1 LAPHLPAFPRATP
14 AILAAVA
21 LLAASCTGDPV
32 PGAPPGSRTVEEMAR
47 DVGTDVVRH
56 VARGYRD
63 VLSGEIAVVPEPWNV
78 LGQWNAGVRGPNDP
92 RTTHASPWDYHQRV
106 PILLYGPGFIRSG
119 VRSDRSVD
127 VADLA
132 PTFAELL
139 GMEFPTPESGPLRE
153 ALVPE
158 ARRPNR
164 PAAIVL
170 VVYDGGGWNV
180 LERWPEAWPEERR
193 LAGEGTAYT
202 NATTGSA
209 PAITAPVHAN
219 MGTGVYPEDHG
230 LPENTARRP
239 DGEIAEVYFH
249 EHDPRL
255 LLKQTVADVWDRR
268 NWNRPW
274 VGLIGFESWHL
285 GMMGHGAA
293 LPGADRDVAAL
304 WNRDESEYWIN
315 REFYSFPRPFP
326 QTLGRH
332 LRGLDTSDGAR
343 DGRWRGN
350 DLTNDFL
357 IPGTPAFVS
366 WERDIVRS
374 MIEHSPIGRDD
385 LTDLLFV
392 EMKSADYGGHIW
404 NMLRPHQAEILAAED
419 RLLGDLRDL
428 LDARVGSGRYVL
440 AVTADHGQTPIPTHQ
455 GGLRIDRYLL
465 EDSIERYFGSDIV
478 ETIHP
483 SEIFLDRDAVR
494 DAGLTW
500 EEVARYVGQVRYRD
514 LVPEGTDPESVRGRL
529 DDRVFAA
536 ALPGT
541 YLEAVSETELAVL
554 GPGDYREGDLTTPPP
569 YLDALLEP

>member
-1 LAPHLPAFPRATP
+1 MP
-14 AILAAVA
+14 A
-21 LLAASCTGDPV
+21 LLLALAIVATACTEEPV
-32 PGAPPGSRTVEEMAR
+32 PGAPAGSRSVGEMAR

-63 VLSGEIAVVPEPWNV
+63 VLSGEIAVIPEPWSV
-78 LGQWNAGVRGPNDP
+78 LGQWNGGVRGRRDP

-106 PILLYGPGFIRSG
+106 PLFLYGPGFIRSG

-139 GMEFPTPESGPLRE
+139 GMRFPTPESEPLRE
-153 ALVPE
+153 ALVPD
-158 ARRPNR
+158 ARRPAR

-193 LAGEGTAYT
+193 LAFDGTAYT
-202 NATTGSA
+202 NATVGSA

-239 DGEIAEVYFH
+239 DGEIAEIYFH
-249 EHDPRL
+249 QHDPQL
-255 LLKQTVADVWDRR
+255 LLEETVADVWDRR
-268 NWNRPW
+268 EGNRPW

-285 GMMGHGAA
+285 GMMGHGAG
-293 LPGADRDVAAL
+293 LEGGDRDVAAL

-315 REFYSFPRPFP
+315 EEFYSFPSPFP
-326 QTLGRH
+326 ETLGRH
-332 LRGLDTSDGAR
+332 LRGLDASDGAR

-350 DLTNDFL
+350 DLTNEFL

-374 MIEHSPIGRDD
+374 MMEHAPIGRDD

-404 NMLRPHQAEILAAED
+404 NMLRPHQEEILVAED
-419 RLLGDLRDL
+419 RLLEELRAL
-428 LDARVGSGRYVL
+428 LDQRVGPGRYVL
-440 AVTADHGQTPIPTHQ
+440 AVTADHGQTPIPDEF
-455 GGLRIDRYLL
+455 GGVRIDRYLL
-465 EDSIERYFGSDIV
+465 EESIERYFGADIV

-483 SEIFLDRDAVR
+483 SEIFLNREALR
-494 DAGLTW
+494 
-500 EEVARYVGQVRYRD
+500 EEGIAWNDVARYVGEVRYRD
-514 LVPEGTDPESVRGRL
+514 LVPEGTDPAWVRDRL

-536 ALPGT
+536 AFPGT
-541 YLEAVSETELAVL
+541 FLQSLTEEDLAGL
-554 GPGDYREGDLTTPPP
+554 GPGHYPEGDLTTPPD
-569 YLDALLEP
+569 YDSLLDL

>member
-1 LAPHLPAFPRATP
+1 
-14 AILAAVA
+14 
-21 LLAASCTGDPV
+21 
-32 PGAPPGSRTVEEMAR
+32 MAR
-47 DVGTDVVRH
+47 AVGEDVVRH

-63 VLSGEIAVVPEPWNV
+63 VLSGELAVIPEPWNV
-78 LGQWNAGVRGPNDP
+78 LGQWNEGVRGPRDP
-92 RTTHASPWDYHQRV
+92 RTTHASPWTYHQRV
-106 PILLYGPGFIRSG
+106 PLFLYGPGFIRSG

-139 GMEFPTPESGPLRE
+139 GMDFPTPESEPLRE

-158 ARRPNR
+158 ARRPDR

-180 LERWPEAWPEERR
+180 LEQWPDAWPEERR
-193 LAGEGTAYT
+193 LAFDGTAYT
-202 NATTGSA
+202 NATVGSA

-239 DGEIAEVYFH
+239 DGEIAEIYFH

-255 LLKQTVADVWDRR
+255 LLEETVADVWDREQG
-268 NWNRPW
+268 NRPW

-293 LPGADRDVAAL
+293 IPGGDRDVAAL

-315 REFYSFPRPFP
+315 EEFYSFPRPFP
-326 QTLGRH
+326 QTLDRH
-332 LRGLDTSDGAR
+332 LRGLDASDGAR
-343 DGRWRGN
+343 DGEWRGN

-374 MIEHSPIGRDD
+374 MLENAPIGRDD

-392 EMKSADYGGHIW
+392 EMKSTDYGGHIW
-404 NMLRPHQAEILAAED
+404 NMLRPHQSEILAAQD
-419 RLLGDLRDL
+419 RLLGELRDL
-428 LDARVGSGRYVL
+428 LDVRVGTGHYVL
-440 AVTADHGQTPIPTHQ
+440 AVTADHGQTPIPEEM

-465 EDSIERYFGSDIV
+465 EESIERYFGADIV

-483 SEIFLDRDAVR
+483 SEIFLNRA
-494 DAGLTW
+494 ALQKQGITW
-500 EEVARYVGQVRYRD
+500 DEVARYVGEVRYRD
-514 LVPEGTDPESVRGRL
+514 LVPEGTDPERVRDRL
-529 DDRVFAA
+529 DERVFAA
-536 ALPGT
+536 ALPGD
-541 YLEAVSETELAVL
+541 YLESITEEGLAAL
-554 GPGDYREGDLTTPPP
+554 GPGDYPEGDLSAPPG
-569 YLDALLEP
+569 YRRLLDL

>member
-1 LAPHLPAFPRATP
+1 MLFALAVLAGACTEEPA
-14 AILAAVA
+14 
-21 LLAASCTGDPV
+21 
-32 PGAPPGSRTVEEMAR
+32 PGAPPGSRSVADMAR
-47 DVGTDVVRH
+47 AVGEDVVRH

-63 VLSGEIAVVPEPWNV
+63 VLSGELAAIPEPWNV
-78 LGQWNAGVRGPNDP
+78 LGQWNEGVRGPRDP
-92 RTTHASPWDYHQRV
+92 RTTHASPWTYHQRV
-106 PILLYGPGFIRSG
+106 PLFLYGPGFIRSG
-119 VRSDRSVD
+119 VRSERSVD

-139 GMEFPTPESGPLRE
+139 GMDFPTPESEPLRE

-158 ARRPNR
+158 ARRSDR

-180 LERWPEAWPEERR
+180 LEQWPDAWPEERR
-193 LAGEGTAYT
+193 LAFDGTAYT
-202 NATTGSA
+202 NATVGSA

-239 DGEIAEVYFH
+239 DGEIAEIYFH

-255 LLKQTVADVWDRR
+255 LLEETVADVWDREQG
-268 NWNRPW
+268 NRPW

-293 LPGADRDVAAL
+293 IPGGDRDVAAL

-315 REFYSFPRPFP
+315 EEFYSFPRPFP
-326 QTLGRH
+326 QTLDRH
-332 LRGLDTSDGAR
+332 LRGLDASDGAR
-343 DGRWRGN
+343 DGEWRGN

-374 MIEHSPIGRDD
+374 MLENAPIGRDD

-392 EMKSADYGGHIW
+392 EMKSTDYGGHIW
-404 NMLRPHQAEILAAED
+404 NMLRPHQSEILAAQD
-419 RLLGDLRDL
+419 RLLGELRDL
-428 LDARVGSGRYVL
+428 LDVRVGPGQYVL
-440 AVTADHGQTPIPTHQ
+440 AVTADHGQTPIPEEM

-465 EDSIERYFGSDIV
+465 EESIERYFGADIV

-483 SEIFLDRDAVR
+483 SEIFLNRA
-494 DAGLTW
+494 ALQKEGITW
-500 EEVARYVGQVRYRD
+500 DEVARYVGEVRYRD
-514 LVPEGTDPESVRGRL
+514 LVPEGTDPERVRDRL
-529 DDRVFAA
+529 DERVFAA
-536 ALPGT
+536 ALPGD
-541 YLEAVSETELAVL
+541 YLESITEEGLAAL
-554 GPGDYREGDLTTPPP
+554 GPGDYPEGDLSTPPGHRR
-569 YLDALLEP
+569 LLEL